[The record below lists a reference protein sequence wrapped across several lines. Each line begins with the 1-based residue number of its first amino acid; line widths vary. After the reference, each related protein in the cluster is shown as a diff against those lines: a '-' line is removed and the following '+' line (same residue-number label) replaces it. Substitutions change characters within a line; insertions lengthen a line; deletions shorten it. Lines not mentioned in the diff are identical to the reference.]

1 MLGILQS
8 LSLISAFFLPWM
20 IGLSV
25 SFFKKGARDKFT
37 VTLIASIVCVCI
49 IAAALFIAITASG
62 QASVPDIQ

>member
-49 IAAALFIAITASG
+49 IAAALFIALTASG
-62 QASVPDIQ
+62 QAPVPDIQ